1 MKLAWILW
9 LAQILPQP
17 AAEPLCLA
25 TTIYLEAR
33 NQSEAGQRAVAEV
46 ALRRRDSGLWGE
58 SVCEV
63 VTARGQF
70 APTIIHPGHR
80 LKNLSAWDKAV
91 AVAFQAQREWA
102 LPPGERKE
110 IVPGASHFAAHDIA
124 SPEWATTPVAVI
136 GDHSFYRVMRLAP

>member
-17 AAEPLCLA
+17 VADDLCLA
-25 TTIYLEAR
+25 TTVYLEAR

-58 SVCEV
+58 DMCSV

-70 APTIIHPGHR
+70 APSIVHPGHR
-80 LKNLSAWDKAV
+80 LKNAV
-91 AVAFQAQREWA
+91 AWERIVRLSLDARNQWA
-102 LPPGERKE
+102 LPPGERRE
-110 IVPGASHFAAHDIA
+110 LVPGASHFAAHEIVNPA
-124 SPEWATTPVAVI
+124 WANEPVAVI
-136 GDHSFYRVMRLAP
+136 GDHSFYRVIRLAP

>member
-33 NQSEAGQRAVAEV
+33 GQSEAGQRAVAEV
-46 ALRRRDSGLWGE
+46 ALRRRDSGLWGD

-70 APTIIHPGHR
+70 APTLIHPGHR
-80 LKNLSAWDKAV
+80 LKNPKAWEKA
-91 AVAFQAQREWA
+91 ARIAFQAQRDWA

-110 IVPGASHFAAHDIA
+110 LVPGASHFAAHDIV
-124 SPEWATTPVAVI
+124 SPAWATQPVAVI
-136 GDHSFYRVMRLAP
+136 GDHSFYRVQRLAP